1 MHLVNKQTA
10 PWNQFTLFPISP
22 CLSRSKFESK
32 ESLRKEGASFPSS
45 ISMIRDKFCQ
55 SQNFHLYIY
64 IYLYMLYV
72 VYMII
77 IYIIYYIYDLYIY
90 IQAFW
95 VLIFEEKFRLPFFFG
110 EFKTRSRSRNFIIST
125 VSRFY

>member
-1 MHLVNKQTA
+1 
-10 PWNQFTLFPISP
+10 
-22 CLSRSKFESK
+22 
-32 ESLRKEGASFPSS
+32 
-45 ISMIRDKFCQ
+45 MIQDKFCQ

-72 VYMII
+72 VYMI

-95 VLIFEEKFRLPFFFG
+95 VLIFEEKFRLAFFFG

>member
-1 MHLVNKQTA
+1 
-10 PWNQFTLFPISP
+10 
-22 CLSRSKFESK
+22 
-32 ESLRKEGASFPSS
+32 
-45 ISMIRDKFCQ
+45 MIRDKFCQ

-64 IYLYMLYV
+64 IFIYV
-72 VYMII
+72 ICC
-77 IYIIYYIYDLYIY
+77 IYDYHIYYILYIYDLYIY